1 MRMNELRT
9 LNTDIEALGFNIPTE
24 VVKYEEYLAKLDSI
38 RFAEGNRELQGIS
51 SVDDIEAEV
60 DRRTDDV
67 IRAAAKAEQI
77 RLLKDSVHRHIEIA
91 YIEVAEDIIEALR
104 PIATK
109 NHETIMK
116 SADKLGDITTEAA
129 VQARDL
135 KAYDQALEAH
145 DTLETAH
152 RIRMRLHTLDNPDI
166 ERTLLRRIYTW
177 RYDSLQAWRAY
188 DALPDAGT
196 PIANHVA
203 TARTK
208 GITFAW
214 LPTTDAE
221 KQSRALGKLQ
231 AAEKRGDDDA
241 NAVWDDQRQVF
252 WKGADAW
259 KHA

>member
-1 MRMNELRT
+1 MRDQELKS
-9 LNTDIEALGFNIPTE
+9 LNTDIEALGFTVPTE
-24 VVKYEEYLAKLDSI
+24 VVKYQDYLRKLDSI

-67 IRAAAKAEQI
+67 IRAAAKGEQI
-77 RLLKDSVHRHIEIA
+77 RLLKDSIHRHIEIA
-91 YIEVAEDIIEALR
+91 YINVSEDIIEALR

-109 NHETIMK
+109 HHDTIMK
-116 SADKLGDITTEAA
+116 SANKLGDITTEAA
-129 VQARDL
+129 VAARDL
-135 KAYDQALEAH
+135 KAYDQALEAY

-152 RIRMRLHTLDNPDI
+152 RIRMRLHSLDSPDI
-166 ERTLLRRIYTW
+166 ERVLLRRVYTW
-177 RYDSLQAWRAY
+177 RYENLQAWLAY

-196 PIANHVA
+196 GIANHVG
-203 TARTK
+203 TARTN

-221 KQSRALGKLQ
+221 KQSRALGKMQ
-231 AAEKRGDDDA
+231 AAKKRGDGTA
-241 NAVWDDQRQVF
+241 EVWDDERQVF

-259 KHA
+259 KYQ